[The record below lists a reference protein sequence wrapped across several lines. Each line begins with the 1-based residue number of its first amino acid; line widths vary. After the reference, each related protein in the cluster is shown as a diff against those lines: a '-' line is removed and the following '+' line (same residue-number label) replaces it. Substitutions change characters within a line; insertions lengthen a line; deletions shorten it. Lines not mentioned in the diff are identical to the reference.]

1 MDAIIFPLISAKRHA
16 NNVDFQEERYNL
28 EKVVYQLNFNQ
39 SVRDPVDSKNNIY
52 FRIYFF
58 QSALML
64 KVIHKVGIWLD
75 TKC

>member
-52 FRIYFF
+52 FRIYF